1 MLFPN
6 MSTRSDAIELM
17 DAPDCDKKLLLKTL
31 EQFESI
37 NRFITPSRK
46 LIRKHF
52 LPTMA
57 TDSSR
62 VWRFLDIGAGGGD
75 LAQWFADEAQSRG
88 LKIQIT
94 CLDLDPFTSDFAR
107 ERCQS
112 YSNIEIVCDDMFR
125 YCPEREWDFIYS
137 NHVLH
142 HLTWDQL
149 EQALRLVASVC
160 RERFSLVD
168 LHRNYLSY
176 YGYTLIAAIFL
187 RGSFAYHDGRVSIRK
202 AFRPHE
208 LRQVIRRADL
218 ENSIKVASLLPG
230 HLVLHSR

>member
-6 MSTRSDAIELM
+6 LATRSNAIELM
-17 DAPDCDKKLLLKTL
+17 DAPDCDKQLLLKTL

-37 NRFITPSRK
+37 NRFITPSRR

-52 LPTMA
+52 LPTMQSEP
-57 TDSSR
+57 DRS
-62 VWRFLDIGAGGGD
+62 WRFLDIGAGGGD
-75 LAQWFADEAQSRG
+75 LAQWFAHEAKLQG
-88 LKIQIT
+88 LKIHIT
-94 CLDLDPFTSDFAR
+94 CLDLDPFTSNFAR
-107 ERCQS
+107 DRCSS
-112 YSNIEIVCDDMFR
+112 YPNIEVVCDDMFE
-125 YCPEREWDFIYS
+125 YCPGQKWDFIYS

-142 HLTWDQL
+142 HLTWEQL
-149 EQALRLVASVC
+149 AAAMRLVTEVC
-160 RERFSLVD
+160 ERHFALVD

-176 YGYTLIAAIFL
+176 YGYTLIAAVFL

-208 LRQVIRRADL
+208 LRDVVNQANLDDSVQVT
-218 ENSIKVASLLPG
+218 SLLPG